1 MRRLYAT
8 KDRPTI
14 PITAVPIPKASG
26 AALPAAC
33 AVSETLTAIAALG
46 AIIDI
51 ERLMAGTVPSFLANA
66 VMFHLLHQ
74 EEV

>member
-1 MRRLYAT
+1 
-8 KDRPTI
+8 
-14 PITAVPIPKASG
+14 
-26 AALPAAC
+26 
-33 AVSETLTAIAALG
+33 LTAIAALG